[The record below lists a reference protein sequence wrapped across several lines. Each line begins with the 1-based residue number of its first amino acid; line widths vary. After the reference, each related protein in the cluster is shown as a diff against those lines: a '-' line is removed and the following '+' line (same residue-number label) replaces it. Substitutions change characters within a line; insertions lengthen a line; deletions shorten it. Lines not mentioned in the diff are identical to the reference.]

1 MFTIQD
7 GRSKFYQWDKGRKL
21 IVKDST
27 ISEVHFSNGVVGCAL
42 VCETYTEDGKTFA
55 NVPNILL
62 TSDLPV
68 AVYAYSADY
77 TKHSARFKVHPRPKP
92 ADYVYTETEIW
103 TAEKAVEKALAEA
116 KANGDFKGDKGDKGD
131 PGAIEF
137 IVVSELPA
145 EGDGSA
151 IYLLPSAD
159 GADQNAYDEFIF
171 NAGEWEKIG
180 SASVAVDLNDY
191 VKNTDY
197 ASADVAGVVKVG
209 NGLTVNP
216 KSNALGIVGATE
228 QQIAEKLSNQ
238 QAITPQRLDYAVKV
252 GVTTNAIELTDVEKT
267 AACEWLGAVGTTD
280 YATKDAAGVIK
291 VNNGYGLSVNK
302 NTGMLDVM
310 YAAES
315 EIDSKH
321 NYRAINAAKI
331 DYAVKVGIT
340 TNTETLTDEEKAA
353 ARVWLGAVGETDF
366 PDTKNFKAGVIR
378 VDNYYGFN
386 IGQAGSA
393 GVLLPLWA
401 SNAEIDAK
409 SDRRFINPSNFAYA
423 LEKSL
428 ATSAY
433 IADLEARIAALEG
446 GE

>member
-77 TKHSARFKVHPRPKP
+77 TKHSARFKVHSRPKP

-103 TAEKAVEKALAEA
+103 TAEKAVAAALEEA

-131 PGAIEF
+131 AGAIKF
-137 IVVSELPA
+137 IVVAELPA
-145 EGDGSA
+145 EGEDGA

-180 SASVAVDLNDY
+180 SASVAVDLTDY

-197 ASADVAGVVKVG
+197 ASAAKAGVVKVAYG
-209 NGLTVNP
+209 LRLINGALAGISVTPDVYKTVNSNEVIAKGTLENI
-216 KSNALGIVGATE
+216 KSVYVKEGITANTE
-228 QQIAEKLSNQ
+228 
-238 QAITPQRLDYAVKV
+238 T
-252 GVTTNAIELTDVEKT
+252 LTDEEKT
-267 AACEWLGAVGTTD
+267 AACEWLGAIEKLSEGNQNEVPATKHN
-280 YATKDAAGVIK
+280 YATGRKSMVVDTYNTANKFAIPSRTSFGGIYLPDTAVSGDNPDFATMGGQIA
-291 VNNGYGLSVNK
+291 VNK
-302 NTGMLDVM
+302 NYVDGLAVERKQGVVTFENDGTQNNIQWHYNAMGGTIARRMGNGTLWVATPDH
-310 YAAES
+310 
-315 EIDSKH
+315 DS
-321 NYRAINAAKI
+321 
-331 DYAVKVGIT
+331 
-340 TNTETLTDEEKAA
+340 AA
-353 ARVWLGAVGETDF
+353 A
-366 PDTKNFKAGVIR
+366 NKAY
-378 VDNYYGFN
+378 VD
-386 IGQAGSA
+386 AA
-393 GVLLPLWA
+393 
-401 SNAEIDAK
+401 
-409 SDRRFINPSNFAYA
+409 
-423 LEKSL
+423 
-428 ATSAY
+428 
-433 IADLEARIAALEG
+433 IAALEARIAALEAKAG
-446 GE
+446 AV